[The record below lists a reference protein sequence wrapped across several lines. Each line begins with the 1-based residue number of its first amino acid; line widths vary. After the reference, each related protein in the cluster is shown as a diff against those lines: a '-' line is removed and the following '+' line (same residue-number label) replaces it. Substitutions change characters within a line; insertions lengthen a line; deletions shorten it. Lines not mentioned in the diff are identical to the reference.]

1 MKRVKCV
8 LYGLAVLLCVAAMSP
23 AVVAPASARAFDQP
37 QMQAARVDLNKA
49 RAELRA
55 ATADK
60 GGHRTK
66 ALEYV
71 NSAINEVAAGI
82 RFDRRHDDES
92 AGALA
97 FVNASADQPRMQAAL
112 DALRSARGHLE
123 AATADKGGHRANAI
137 SLVDKAIDEVQKG
150 IEYDRTH

>member
-1 MKRVKCV
+1 MRSTKS
-8 LYGLAVLLCVAAMSP
+8 LLCAVALLMCA
-23 AVVAPASARAFDQP
+23 AVVSAYVADQP
-37 QMQAARVDLNKA
+37 RMQAARADLQKA

-60 GGHRTK
+60 GGHRAK

-71 NSAINEVAAGI
+71 DAAVGEVAAGI

-92 AGALA
+92 VGLP
-97 FVNASADQPRMQAAL
+97 DQPHMQAAL
-112 DALRSARGHLE
+112 EHLQHARENLQ
-123 AATADKGGHRANAI
+123 AATEDKGGHRVKAI
-137 SLVDKAIDEVQKG
+137 EFTDKAVEEVRKG